1 MTKKL
6 TLVASD
12 DHSYRDMCD
21 MCQALQCEHNNEC
34 MIWKHRQNKNR
45 QRQMKKDDEDV
56 STLLD
61 AAAYLVK
68 RRAG

>member
-1 MTKKL
+1 MTRKL

-12 DHSYRDMCD
+12 DHSYKDFCEMCRV
-21 MCQALQCEHNNEC
+21 LQCAHDSSC
-34 MIWKHRQNKNR
+34 IIWKHRQSKLR
-45 QRQMKKDDEDV
+45 QSQARKDAEEV

-61 AAAYLVK
+61 AASYLVK